1 MLDIKFVR
9 ENPDKVKE
17 NIKKKFQDKK
27 LPLVDEVISLDQRI
41 RELKTNG
48 DNLRQERNEISNTIG
63 ALMRDKKIEEA
74 NEKKDRVKD
83 INNELVSIEK
93 DEEELSGLL
102 KEKMMTI
109 PNMIADDVPIGEDDS
124 KNVEEARFGEP
135 VVPNYEI
142 PYHSDIMAS
151 FNGLD
156 KEAAGRV
163 SGNGFYYLMGDIARL
178 HSAVLAYARDFMIDK
193 GFTYCIPPFM
203 IHGDAVNGV
212 MSFEEKENM
221 MYKIEGEDLY
231 LIGTSEHSMIA
242 KFKDQI
248 LKESELPI
256 TMTSYSPC
264 FRKEVGAHGIEERGV
279 YRIHQFEKQEMVVIC
294 KPEDSEEWYNKMWNY
309 SVELFRSLDIPVRKL
324 VCCSGDLADLKYR
337 SCDIEAWSPRQKK
350 YFEVCSCSNLTDAQ
364 ARRLGIRY
372 KKENGDKEFAHTLN
386 NTVIAPPRMLIAF
399 LENNLQEDGSV
410 VIPEVLR
417 PYMGGKDRLIP
428 KK

>member
-74 NEKKDRVKD
+74 NLKKDRVKD
-83 INNELVSIEK
+83 INNELVNIEK
-93 DEEELSGLL
+93 DEEELSSLL

-248 LKESELPI
+248 LKES
-256 TMTSYSPC
+256 
-264 FRKEVGAHGIEERGV
+264 
-279 YRIHQFEKQEMVVIC
+279 
-294 KPEDSEEWYNKMWNY
+294 
-309 SVELFRSLDIPVRKL
+309 
-324 VCCSGDLADLKYR
+324 
-337 SCDIEAWSPRQKK
+337 
-350 YFEVCSCSNLTDAQ
+350 
-364 ARRLGIRY
+364 
-372 KKENGDKEFAHTLN
+372 
-386 NTVIAPPRMLIAF
+386 
-399 LENNLQEDGSV
+399 
-410 VIPEVLR
+410 
-417 PYMGGKDRLIP
+417 
-428 KK
+428 